1 MKSKT
6 DGFTFNHSVRA
17 AALSLVIAKKFPPL
31 AQNKDLDV
39 EAIVLSNLLHDMGWT
54 MDKSLLKKDLRF
66 EVDGANIARD
76 FINHNHASHGESHFD
91 KHRIQ
96 LIWDA
101 IALHATPTIA
111 AHKEPEVLAT
121 HLGILADFFGPN
133 LPLAP
138 PGTLVTPEE
147 FREVLQAYPR
157 LDFKNE
163 IRQLFCGMCQEKD
176 ITVVAAN
183 FVKEYGL
190 EYGYDAKG
198 TGKEEFSKKIEEAGL
213 MKGLEKALDET
224 EQYE

>member
-31 AQNKDLDV
+31 AENEDLDI

-54 MDKSLLKKDLRF
+54 TDKSLLKKDLRF

-76 FINHNHASHGESHFD
+76 FINNNKNLHGVGGFD

-101 IALHATPTIA
+101 IALHATPSIS

-121 HLGILADFFGPN
+121 GLGILADFYGPN
-133 LPLAP
+133 IPLAP
-138 PGTLVTPEE
+138 PGTLITVEE
-147 FREVLQAYPR
+147 FREILQLYPR

-163 IRQLFCGMCQEKD
+163 IRQLFCHMCQEKD
-176 ITVVAAN
+176 LSVVAAN
-183 FVKEYGL
+183 FVAEYGL

-198 TGKEEFSKKIEEAGL
+198 QGKEEFCEKMAEAGFV
-213 MKGLEKALDET
+213 KGLEKALDDT
-224 EQYE
+224 VQYE